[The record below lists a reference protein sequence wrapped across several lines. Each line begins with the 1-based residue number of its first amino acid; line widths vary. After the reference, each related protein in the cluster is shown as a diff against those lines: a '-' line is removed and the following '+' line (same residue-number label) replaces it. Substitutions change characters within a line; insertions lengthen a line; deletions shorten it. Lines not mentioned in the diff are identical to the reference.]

1 MAQITSVSDRCNLYL
16 WEKYF
21 IICRP
26 ELATLN
32 KRNEVVTSCRHTNK
46 FLLKDL
52 PTITARQELLK
63 SELRALTSVRFK
75 FREHKCVYR

>member
-1 MAQITSVSDRCNLYL
+1 MAQITSVSDRCNLNL

-46 FLLKDL
+46 FLLKDF
-52 PTITARQELLK
+52 THHR
-63 SELRALTSVRFK
+63 RALGTVKIRTP
-75 FREHKCVYR
+75 RANKC

>member
-1 MAQITSVSDRCNLYL
+1 MAQITSVSDRYNLYL

-32 KRNEVVTSCRHTNK
+32 KRNELVISCRHAEK
-46 FLLKDL
+46 FLLKDFTHHRRSL
-52 PTITARQELLK
+52 VTVKIRTP
-63 SELRALTSVRFK
+63 RAN
-75 FREHKCVYR
+75 KC